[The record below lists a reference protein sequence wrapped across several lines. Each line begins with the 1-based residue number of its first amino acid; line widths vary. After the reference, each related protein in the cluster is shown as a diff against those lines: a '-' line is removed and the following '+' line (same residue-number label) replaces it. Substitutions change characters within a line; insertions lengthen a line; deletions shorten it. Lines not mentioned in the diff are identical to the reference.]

1 MSIDANRPDAE
12 VSTVRYRSDGTTV
25 TSHYH
30 AGVAEE
36 CTCST
41 PDDVES
47 STDATEP
54 EVEPEVEEI
63 RSEIENTRAEMS
75 QTIDAIQDRLSP
87 RRLVQEAQETV
98 REATVGKAE
107 RMMTDASDAAT
118 EMVSSAGDTARGFG
132 TGLVDAVR
140 QNPVAALITGVGL
153 GWLFMSARKNE
164 EDHYDRYYREGASR
178 VSGRAAYYP
187 PYGARPMGRTYSGYA
202 RGYSGTGY
210 APGYSGTG
218 YATGYGRGYA
228 GVEYDEDREA
238 GMVDRVGSAASGV
251 QERAGEVASKAGDK
265 LSNTASRVADR
276 VSGTTSQV
284 QDRAGELADQ
294 VQDRAGELTGQVR
307 ENLEEWTD
315 VAQERFYDARSEYE
329 RMLDENPL
337 AVGAAAL
344 ALGVA
349 VGMALPSTPHEDRML
364 GPARDRLMDQAQEV
378 AQDTAEKV
386 QRVVGEVQ
394 STAKEEAQKQGL
406 MSQPETSSTQQSSKQ
421 GMTSSQQTSN
431 QGTTSSQQPA
441 QAPGLRG

>member
-1 MSIDANRPDAE
+1 MSIDANRSDAE
-12 VSTVRYRSDGTTV
+12 VSSVRYRSDGTTV

-30 AGVAEE
+30 AGVAVE

-47 STDATEP
+47 SMDDVESHTD

-63 RSEIENTRAEMS
+63 RSEIEHTRSEMS

-118 EMVSSAGDTARGFG
+118 EMVGSAGDTARGFG

-140 QNPVAALITGVGL
+140 RNPVAALVTGVGL
-153 GWLFMSARKNE
+153 GWLFMSARKGE
-164 EDHYDRYYREGASR
+164 EDDYDRYYREGASR
-178 VSGRAAYYP
+178 AAGRAAYYP
-187 PYGARPMGRTYSGYA
+187 PYGARPTGTTSSGYG

-210 APGYSGTG
+210 GRGYSGG
-218 YATGYGRGYA
+218 RYATGYARGY
-228 GVEYDEDREA
+228 GDYEYDEDRDG
-238 GMVDRVGSAASGV
+238 GMVDRVGSAASDV
-251 QERAGEVASKAGDK
+251 QDRASEMASRAGDK
-265 LSNTASRVADR
+265 LSNTASNVADR

-284 QDRAGELADQ
+284 QDRASELADQ

-307 ENLEEWTD
+307 ENLDEWTD
-315 VAQERFYDARSEYE
+315 MAQERFYDARSEYD
-329 RMLDENPL
+329 RMLEENPL
-337 AVGAAAL
+337 AVGAVAL

-394 STAKEEAQKQGL
+394 NTAKEEAQKQGL
-406 MSQPETSSTQQSSKQ
+406 MGQPETSSSPQSSKP
-421 GMTSSQQTSN
+421 GTTPSS
-431 QGTTSSQQPA
+431 TTSSQQPTQA
-441 QAPGLRG
+441 QGVRG